1 MKKGIALLL
10 TVVYLLATAGTA
22 VLSLTC
28 GCAERKAHAEHV
40 CLSECRH
47 DVPDHEVVRACC
59 GCELHS
65 TEVELYISQNSGD
78 DERHIRCTVI
88 DLPPALAA
96 ECPCPAHVPF
106 LRKKV
111 AERRPP
117 ARESGSSDTAKAD
130 VMRRPEQHHLR
141 TAAMPRRP
149 QRLHRHSQ

>member
-10 TVVYLLATAGTA
+10 TAVYLLATAGTA

-59 GCELHS
+59 
-65 TEVELYISQNSGD
+65 
-78 DERHIRCTVI
+78 TVI

-117 ARESGSSDTAKAD
+117 FVQEAVLLPVGFRAPPVSA
-130 VMRRPEQHHLR
+130 
-141 TAAMPRRP
+141 
-149 QRLHRHSQ
+149 

>member
-10 TVVYLLATAGTA
+10 TAVYLLATAGTA

-65 TEVELYISQNSGD
+65 TEIDLYISQNSGD

-117 ARESGSSDTAKAD
+117 FVQEAVLLPVGFRAPPVSA
-130 VMRRPEQHHLR
+130 
-141 TAAMPRRP
+141 
-149 QRLHRHSQ
+149 

>member
-10 TVVYLLATAGTA
+10 TAVYLLATAGTA

-65 TEVELYISQNSGD
+65 TEIELYISQNSGD

-96 ECPCPAHVPF
+96 ECPC
-106 LRKKV
+106 LSC
-111 AERRPP
+111 RRPCFFP
-117 ARESGSSDTAKAD
+117 WASAPLPYRLETPFGTD
-130 VMRRPEQHHLR
+130 
-141 TAAMPRRP
+141 AACTGP
-149 QRLHRHSQ
+149 QSVLTDNGIFP

>member
-10 TVVYLLATAGTA
+10 TAVYLLATAGTA

-28 GCAERKAHAEHV
+28 GCAERKAHAPAR
-40 CLSECRH
+40 SR
-47 DVPDHEVVRACC
+47 P
-59 GCELHS
+59 
-65 TEVELYISQNSGD
+65 QNSGD

-117 ARESGSSDTAKAD
+117 FVQEAVLLPVGFRAPPVSA
-130 VMRRPEQHHLR
+130 
-141 TAAMPRRP
+141 
-149 QRLHRHSQ
+149 

>member
-1 MKKGIALLL
+1 MTCITRYFCASR
-10 TVVYLLATAGTA
+10 VTASVNAHSGSA
-22 VLSLTC
+22 VH
-28 GCAERKAHAEHV
+28 GKAHAEHV

-47 DVPDHEVVRACC
+47 DIPDHEVVRACC

-117 ARESGSSDTAKAD
+117 FVQEAVLLPVGFRAPPVSA
-130 VMRRPEQHHLR
+130 
-141 TAAMPRRP
+141 
-149 QRLHRHSQ
+149 

>member
-10 TVVYLLATAGTA
+10 TAVYLLATAGTA

-96 ECPCPAHVPF
+96 RIGLKLP
-106 LRKKV
+106 
-111 AERRPP
+111 
-117 ARESGSSDTAKAD
+117 SG
-130 VMRRPEQHHLR
+130 P
-141 TAAMPRRP
+141 MPRAPVRN
-149 QRLHRHSQ
+149 QF

>member
-1 MKKGIALLL
+1 MKTKKGISLLL
-10 TVVYLLATAGTA
+10 MTVYLLATVGAA
-22 VLSLTC
+22 VVSLTC
-28 GCAERKAHAEHV
+28 GCVEQRVHAEHV
-40 CLSECRH
+40 CLSGCQH
-47 DVPDHEVVRACC
+47 DMPADGLVRSCC

-65 TEVELYISQNSGD
+65 TEIELYISQNSGD

-117 ARESGSSDTAKAD
+117 FVQEAVLLPVGFRAPPVSA
-130 VMRRPEQHHLR
+130 
-141 TAAMPRRP
+141 
-149 QRLHRHSQ
+149 